1 MQVTETSAEGLKR
14 AYSITVPANEI
25 ESRIDSR
32 LAEIAE
38 TANLP
43 GFRPGKVPVGILKQR
58 FGDSVMGEVLEE
70 AVNSGTNQAMVENS
84 LRPAMQPKIEV
95 VKFEKG
101 EDLEYTVDVEV
112 MPDIVPTDFS
122 KIEIEKLKA
131 EPEESEVLDA
141 IQRLADAQK
150 TFTAQDGR
158 TSQEGDAVL
167 IDFVGSVDGEEFE
180 GGKAEDYT
188 IEIGSNSFIPGF
200 EPQLVGLKAG
210 DHKKIEV
217 SFPAEYGSAELAGKD
232 AAFEVDVKEVRQ
244 AEAAKIDDALA
255 EKVGLENLDALK
267 AAISEQL
274 GSDYDGFSR
283 NLMKRALLDKLS
295 EAHDF
300 DVPPSLVDLEFE
312 QIWGQV
318 EQQRQNPDAAD
329 DADDAGKSDD
339 ELKVEYT
346 EIAQRRIRLGLL
358 LSEVGQT
365 NNIEVQQDEV
375 NRAMAEQARQ
385 YPGQERM
392 IVEYY
397 QQNADAMS
405 QLRAPLFEDKV
416 VDFILEMAKVTERT
430 VSVEELTRIPEEG
443 EAAAAKKPA
452 KKKAA
457 AKKPT
462 KKAAAKDDKGEAEVA
477 DKPKKKAAPKKKPA
491 KKDSED

>member
-14 AYSITVPANEI
+14 AFSIIVPANEI

-32 LAEIAE
+32 LAEIGQ

-43 GFRPGKVPVGILKQR
+43 GFRPGKIPAGILKQR

-70 AVNSGTNQAMVENS
+70 AVNSGTNQAMTENQ

-112 MPDIVPTDFS
+112 MPEIVPTDFS

-131 EPEESEVLDA
+131 EPEESEVFDA

-158 TSQEGDAVL
+158 TSEEGDAVL

-188 IEIGSNSFIPGF
+188 IEIGSNTFIPGF
-200 EPQLVGLKAG
+200 EPQLVGLKSG
-210 DHKKIEV
+210 DHKKVEV
-217 SFPAEYGSAELAGKD
+217 SFPEEYGSAELAGKS
-232 AAFEVDVKEVRQ
+232 AVFEVDVKEVRL

-267 AAISEQL
+267 SAISDQL

-283 NLMKRALLDKLS
+283 NLMKRALLDRLA
-295 EAHDF
+295 ETHDF
-300 DVPPSLVDLEFE
+300 DVPPGMVDMEFE
-312 QIWGQV
+312 QIWSQV
-318 EQQRQNPDAAD
+318 ELQRTQAAKD
-329 DADDAGKSDD
+329 GVEDEDADKPED
-339 ELKVEYT
+339 ELKEEYR
-346 EIAQRRIRLGLL
+346 EIAARRIRLGLL
-358 LSEVGQT
+358 LSDIGQT

-385 YPGQERM
+385 YPGQERQ

-397 QQNADAMS
+397 QSNQDAMS
-405 QLRAPLFEDKV
+405 QLRAPIFEDKV
-416 VDFILEMAKVTERT
+416 VDFILEMAKITERV
-430 VSVEELTRIPEEG
+430 VSVEELTKAPEEA
-443 EAAAAKKPA
+443 EAKPAKKPA

-457 AKKPT
+457 AKKT
-462 KKAAAKDDKGEAEVA
+462 AKKADADDAAVA
-477 DKPKKKAAPKKKPA
+477 DKPKKKAAPKKKA
-491 KKDSED
+491 VKKDSE

>member
-14 AYSITVPANEI
+14 AYSITVPAGEI

-32 LAEIAE
+32 LAEIAQ
-38 TANLP
+38 TAELP
-43 GFRPGKVPVGILKQR
+43 GFRPGKVPVAILKQR

-70 AVNSGTNQAMVENS
+70 AVNSGTNQALVENS

-112 MPDIVPTDFS
+112 MPEIEPTDFS

-131 EPEESEVLDA
+131 VPEDSEVLDA

-150 TFTAQDGR
+150 TFSAQDGR
-158 TSQEGDAVL
+158 KSEEGDAVV
-167 IDFVGSVDGEEFE
+167 IDFVGSVDGVEFE
-180 GGKAEDYT
+180 GGKAEAYT

-210 DHKKIEV
+210 EQKTVEV
-217 SFPAEYGSAELAGKD
+217 TFPEEYGAAELAGKS
-232 AAFEVDVKEVRQ
+232 AVFEVDVKEVRQ

-255 EKVGLENLDALK
+255 EKVGLENLEALK
-267 AAISEQL
+267 SAISDQL

-295 EAHDF
+295 DTHDF
-300 DVPPSLVDLEFE
+300 DVPPGMVDLEFE
-312 QIWGQV
+312 QIWTQV
-318 EQQRQNPDAAD
+318 EQQRENAGDED
-329 DADDAGKSDD
+329 EDAGKPDD
-339 ELKVEYT
+339 ELKEEYR
-346 EIAQRRIRLGLL
+346 EIAKRRIRLGLL

-397 QQNADAMS
+397 QENPDAMS
-405 QLRAPLFEDKV
+405 QLRAPIFEDKV
-416 VDFILEMAKVTERT
+416 VDFILEMAQVTERQ
-430 VSVEELTRIPEEG
+430 VSVEELTKIPEED
-443 EAAAAKKPA
+443 AAKPAKKPA

-457 AKKPT
+457 AKKPA
-462 KKAAAKDDKGEAEVA
+462 KKAAKDEDAEAE
-477 DKPKKKAAPKKKPA
+477 KPKKKAPA
-491 KKDSED
+491 KKKAAKKDGED

>member
-25 ESRIDSR
+25 ESRIDTR
-32 LAEIAE
+32 LAEIAK
-38 TANLP
+38 TATLP
-43 GFRPGKVPVGILKQR
+43 GFRPGKVPVGILKKR
-58 FGDSVMGEVLEE
+58 FGDGVMGEVLEE

-131 EPEESEVLDA
+131 VPEPEEVLDA

-158 TSQEGDAVL
+158 TSEEGDAVL

-188 IEIGSNSFIPGF
+188 IEIGSNTFIPGF
-200 EPQLVGLKAG
+200 EPQLIGLKAG

-255 EKVGLENLDALK
+255 EKVGMENLDALK
-267 AAISEQL
+267 TAISEQL

-283 NLMKRALLDKLS
+283 NLMKRTLLDKLS
-295 EAHDF
+295 ETHDF
-300 DVPPSLVDLEFE
+300 DVPPSLVDMEFE
-312 QIWGQV
+312 QIWAQV
-318 EQQRQNPDAAD
+318 EERRKNGQAD
-329 DADDAGKSDD
+329 DGEDADKSDE
-339 ELKVEYT
+339 ELKAEYT

-397 QQNADAMS
+397 QQNPEAMN
-405 QLRAPLFEDKV
+405 QLRAPIFEDKV
-416 VDFILEMAKVTERT
+416 VDFILEMAKVTERK
-430 VSVEELTRIPEEG
+430 VSVEELTKIPEEG
-443 EAAAAKKPA
+443 EAKKPAKKMAAAKKPA
-452 KKKAA
+452 QKAD
-457 AKKPT
+457 AK
-462 KKAAAKDDKGEAEVA
+462 ADAEAGEAA
-477 DKPKKKAAPKKKPA
+477 DKPKKKAAAKKKPA
-491 KKDSED
+491 KKDSAD